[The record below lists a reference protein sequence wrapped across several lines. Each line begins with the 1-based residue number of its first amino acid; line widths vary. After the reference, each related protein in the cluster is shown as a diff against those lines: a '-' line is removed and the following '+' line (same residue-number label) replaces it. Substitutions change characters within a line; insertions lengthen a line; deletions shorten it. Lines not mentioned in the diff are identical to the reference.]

1 MTTYHSIPPE
11 NLEQAGRL
19 YAEHNSIRA
28 VARLMGVGYGTAHK
42 YIHRAAE
49 RGKLGTKPVLPGF
62 AIKSIASK
70 DGDAWIK
77 QTKAP
82 GEVFELPAGQ
92 VVKGVSALVDGQ
104 GREVAKWIKTAA
116 DAENQLAAMRA
127 AVDAFKEDI
136 PRAEPVQRT
145 ARSHLDLMNFY
156 AVTDAHFGMLAWR
169 EETGAD
175 YDLVIAEQLLTDWF
189 AAAIEL
195 APAAFTGVLAQMG
208 DLAHYDGM
216 ESKTPT
222 SGHILDADSRF
233 PKVVRVIIRTLR
245 RIVRMMLEKH
255 ERVHIIMA
263 DANHDPAS
271 GAWLREMFAAFYDDE
286 PRVTVDSSAST
297 YYVVEHGKTSLF
309 VHHGHRRNV
318 GNVDSVFAGKF
329 REVYGRTQFS
339 YAHIG
344 HLHSD
349 ELKTTNLMKVERH
362 ETLAAADA
370 YAANGG
376 WLSGRSAK
384 VITYSSKHGEVS
396 RLTLSPEMVDGW
408 SKRSAANDNVPAE
421 QRRVG

>member
-1 MTTYHSIPPE
+1 MPTPPLSDE
-11 NLEQAGRL
+11 LAKEAADAFIAFGKKTEAADFLHLKPSTFNSRL
-19 YAEHNSIRA
+19 K
-28 VARLMGVGYGTAHK
+28 VAAQ
-42 YIHRAAE
+42 
-49 RGKLGTKPVLPGF
+49 RGFLGPAKTLPGF

-70 DGDAWIK
+70 AEDGSWVK
-77 QTKAP
+77 QTKEP
-82 GEVFELPAGQ
+82 GAEWELPAGHT
-92 VVKGVSALVDGQ
+92 VKGVSALVDAD
-104 GREVAKWIKTAA
+104 GRVIQAWHKTAI
-116 DAENQLAAMRA
+116 DKEQQLTAMRA
-127 AVDAFKEDI
+127 AVEAFKEEL
-136 PRAEPVQRT
+136 PRAEPVTRTQR
-145 ARSHLDLMNFY
+145 AHIDLLNFY
-156 AVTDAHFGMLAWR
+156 AVTDAHFGMLSWK

-175 YDLVIAEQLLTDWF
+175 WDLSIAEALLTDWF
-189 AAAIEL
+189 AAAIDL

-233 PKVVRVIIRTLR
+233 PKVIRVIIRTLR
-245 RIVRMMLEKH
+245 RVVRMMLEKH

-271 GAWLREMFAAFYDDE
+271 GAWLREMFAAFYEDE

-329 REVYGRTQFS
+329 RDIYGRTEFS
-339 YAHIG
+339 YAHLG

-362 ETLAAADA
+362 ETLAAPDA

-384 VITYSSKHGEVS
+384 VITYSAKHGEVS
-396 RLTLSPEMVDGW
+396 RLTLSPQMVDGW
-408 SKRSAANDNVPAE
+408 SKRPTAANDNEPERKAA
-421 QRRVG
+421 

>member
-1 MTTYHSIPPE
+1 MPLPIEELRRRADAYREHGTLIKAAAALGIGKSA
-11 NLEQAGRL
+11 L
-19 YAEHNSIRA
+19 AES
-28 VARLMGVGYGTAHK
+28 VK
-42 YIHRAAE
+42 RAAE
-49 RGKLGTKPVLPGF
+49 AGLLGTEPVLPGF
-62 AIKSIASK
+62 RISK
-70 DGDAWIK
+70 ISNTPSGTFIQ
-77 QTKAP
+77 QTQER
-82 GEVFELPAGQ
+82 GERFEVPAGH
-92 VVKGVSALVDGQ
+92 VVKGVSALVDAE
-104 GREVAKWIKTAA
+104 GRVIQQWQKTAV
-116 DAENQLAAMRA
+116 DAVQRDAAMRA
-127 AVDAFKEDI
+127 AVEAFKEDL
-136 PRAEPVQRT
+136 PRAEPV
-145 ARSHLDLMNFY
+145 ARPQKTHADLLNFY
-156 AVTDAHFGMLAWR
+156 AVTDAHFGALSWR

-175 YDLVIAEQLLTDWF
+175 YDLPIAEALLTDWF

-195 APAAFTGVLAQMG
+195 APAARTGVLAQMG

-255 ERVHIIMA
+255 EHVHIIMA

-271 GAWLREMFAAFYDDE
+271 GAWLREMFAAFYEDE

-309 VHHGHRRNV
+309 IHHGHRRNV

-329 REVYGRTQFS
+329 RDIYGRTQFS
-339 YAHIG
+339 YAHLG

-362 ETLAAADA
+362 ETLAAPDA

-384 VITYSSKHGEVS
+384 VITYSAEHGEVS
-396 RLTLSPEMVDGW
+396 RLTMSPQMVDGW
-408 SKRSAANDNVPAE
+408 YGRTAANDNRQVKVVA
-421 QRRVG
+421 